1 LSDNNAASADR
12 DHTLAYLRE
21 QFALGNTDEARNAL
35 LRLSPQGRSEIEAR
49 LGSAAVARMYL
60 ATRRVRGAL
69 LGRVVVIHGIM
80 GGRLASV
87 NATGDE
93 DLVWVNYLRLVAGR
107 ISDFALDSNG
117 ESLDPSISI
126 VTKGLLDEYMPLVF
140 ELSRRW
146 RVLPFAFDWRLD
158 IDNSAA
164 VLNREISQWANG
176 EPVHIVAH
184 SMGGLVS
191 RRFMQKFPETWQ
203 AMKDPFD
210 LKRGGRLIMLGTP
223 NKGSFAISFVLTGQ
237 EKLLKKLA
245 LFDLKHDMKELLE
258 TVNTFPG
265 SYQMLPSPRLNPGDD
280 RLRLFDAATWGGFPV
295 PRKYLELGRR
305 FQEEMDQVQDPD
317 RLVYVAGYNQPTPSR
332 IRIDGPGNFS
342 YQETLDGDGRV
353 PHELGLLP
361 GVPSFFVEE
370 AHGDLPSNEQ
380 VLAGIHDLLATGST
394 AQMPSTRPVA
404 RTTRQVPQWRTADE
418 ISPMPTPIP
427 SKRGAIRS
435 LAKESAA
442 AVESDLLDSF
452 VGGARGTRTRAPGL
466 ADPVNR
472 SHAMNARGA
481 PAPAVHAVI
490 IEVVWGDIAK
500 VNGDVLAVGH
510 YQSVEPQAGEL
521 ALDRAISGVAPGDHT
536 NPDALVITSHTRRGI
551 LRGAVGDINFFPWL
565 KARKV
570 VAVAGM
576 GHPGTFGIVALQRTA
591 RALAESVFALPDV
604 QTVCTLLI
612 GSGNGNLTIPLA
624 LKTMLDGV
632 QDALRSGLQVPSL
645 RRIRIVERELH
656 KAQVI
661 AEVLKTLP
669 GIEGLHVLQ
678 GVQRGPGGV
687 IGEQIA
693 VSAILLAAAS
703 RLKGNT
709 AAARKAAAALLQGVD
724 ATPELQRTCEEFLRD
739 LPLQADDDLLRQ
751 AGSLGFGRLPRWGGT
766 NGRSPTR
773 ISFIQDSG
781 GAGIRVAAIS
791 DTAVVAERLLPVD
804 WSVVEEIVRKTTD
817 PSDFNAL
824 PEVSQLMTRLF
835 VPRDFREKIDIGDS
849 LIVELD
855 RATAPIHW
863 EMLESFYDAT
873 SDNPLALTK
882 PMARQLRTS
891 YSPIPPRPYEPKAKL
906 RALVIGDPGD
916 PDKGLSLE
924 GARIE
929 ALEVA
934 AMLRGLGVEV
944 DPLIGAENVPREG
957 PLLAVA
963 PATKYEMLRLLNSH
977 DYDILHYAGHGDFN
991 PEHPERAGWL
1001 FGDIAFTGHE
1011 IVSLS
1016 RAPTL
1021 VVANACLS
1029 ALTSN
1034 IRSDSERPGP
1044 RGLDQALLPTLVD
1057 EFFMCGVRNYIG
1069 TAWEVSDAGAVLF
1082 SQKLYETL
1090 LPNLP
1095 GMQPATLGAALLAAR
1110 RHLRAEE
1117 RAYGA
1122 LWAAYQHYGDP
1133 ELVLRMQSATEGRTQ
1148 SGEDPR
1154 DTKSL
1159 RRDPRR
1165 PARKRR

>member
-1 LSDNNAASADR
+1 MSDDNAGSADR

-21 QFALGNTDEARNAL
+21 QFGLGNTDEARNAL

-49 LGSAAVARMYL
+49 LGTAAVARMYR

-80 GGRLASV
+80 GGKLASV
-87 NATGDE
+87 DATGDE

-117 ESLDPSISI
+117 ESLDPGISI

-140 ELSRRW
+140 ELSQRW

-164 VLNREISQWANG
+164 VLNRAIRQWANG

-223 NKGSFAISFVLTGQ
+223 NKGSFAISFVLTGK

-245 LFDLKHDMKELLE
+245 LFDLKHDMKDLLE

-295 PRKYLELGRR
+295 PQKYLELGGR

-332 IRIDGPGNFS
+332 IRVDGPGNFS

-361 GVPSFFVEE
+361 GVTTFFVEE

-394 AQMPSTRPVA
+394 AQMPTTSPVA
-404 RTTRQVPQWRTADE
+404 RTTRQVPQWRTAEE
-418 ISPMPTPIP
+418 IGPMPSPVP
-427 SKRGAIRS
+427 SKRGKVSS
-435 LAKESAA
+435 LSRESAA

-452 VGGARGTRTRAPGL
+452 VGGRGTTTRTPGST
-466 ADPVNR
+466 DPANR
-472 SHAMNARGA
+472 SRAMNTGGA
-481 PAPAVHAVI
+481 SVPAGQAVT
-490 IEVVWGDIAK
+490 IEVVWGDLTK
-500 VNGDVLAVGH
+500 VQGEVLAVGH
-510 YQSVEPQAGEL
+510 YQGVEPQAGEL
-521 ALDRAISGVAPGDHT
+521 AVDRAISGVAPGGHT
-536 NPDALVITSHTRRGI
+536 NPDALVITAHTRRGL

-565 KARKV
+565 KANKV

-591 RALAESVFALPDV
+591 RALAESVAALPDV
-604 QTVCTLLI
+604 RTVCTLLI
-612 GSGNGNLTIPLA
+612 GSGNGNLTVPLA
-624 LKTMLDGV
+624 VKTMLDGV
-632 QDALRSGLQVPSL
+632 QDALRNGLQVPSL

-656 KAQVI
+656 KAQLI
-661 AEVLKTLP
+661 AEALKSLP
-669 GIEGLHVLQ
+669 RIDGLHFLP
-678 GVQRGPGGV
+678 GVQRGLGGV

-703 RLKGNT
+703 RLKGNAP
-709 AAARKAAAALLQGVD
+709 AASKAAAALLQGVD
-724 ATPELQRTCEEFLRD
+724 ASPELQRTCEEFLRD
-739 LPLQADDDLLRQ
+739 LPLEGDDDLLRR
-751 AGSLGFGRLPRWGGT
+751 AGRLGFGRLPRSGNT
-766 NGRSPTR
+766 SGRAPTR
-773 ISFIQDSG
+773 ISFIRDSG

-804 WSVVEEIVRKTTD
+804 WSVVEEIVRKTAD
-817 PSDFNAL
+817 PSDLDAL
-824 PEVSQLMTRLF
+824 PEISQLMTRLF
-835 VPRDFREKIDIGDS
+835 VPRDFREKIDIGDN

-855 RATAPIHW
+855 RDTAPIHW

-873 SDNPLALTK
+873 SGDPLALTK

-891 YSPIPPRPYEPKAKL
+891 YSPIPPRPYEPQAKL
-906 RALVIGDPGD
+906 RALVVGDPGD
-916 PDKGLSLE
+916 PEKGLSLE

-929 ALEVA
+929 ALEVV
-934 AMLRGLGVEV
+934 AMLRRLGVEV
-944 DPLIGAENVPREG
+944 DTLIGAENVPREG

-977 DYDILHYAGHGDFN
+977 DYDILHYAGHGDFD

-1001 FGDIAFTGHE
+1001 FGDSAFTGRE

-1034 IRSDSERPGP
+1034 VRSDAGRPSP
-1044 RGLDQALLPTLVD
+1044 RGLDQDLLPTLVD

-1090 LPNLP
+1090 LTNLP
-1095 GMQPATLGAALLAAR
+1095 GMQLATLGGALLAAR

-1133 ELVLRMQSATEGRTQ
+1133 ELVIKIQPAPEGRTR
-1148 SGEDPR
+1148 SGEVPR
-1154 DTKSL
+1154 DMKAK
-1159 RRDPRR
+1159 RRGPRR
-1165 PARKRR
+1165 PARERN